1 MQLMNKE
8 KKCVKVTLLQTPDMK
23 LHVGDRL
30 FVWGF
35 SMSGPQLVCVGDVKQ
50 VEDE

>member
-1 MQLMNKE
+1 MESQERKL
-8 KKCVKVTLLQTPDMK
+8 VKATLSQTPDMK

-35 SMSGPQLVCVGDVKQ
+35 SMDGPQLVCVGDVH
-50 VEDE
+50 VCM